1 MDGMHTADAARQPS
15 VRHPSAHTRTTAH
28 WRRSRHPNNARA
40 QADVACGVWTAVPHS
55 SGAQTTTGEA
65 VVVEVSPPRALADSL
80 GTAAT
85 AVADV
90 AEAAAAG
97 PTAVTG
103 SREAAI
109 SSPIERAERAVRTRV
124 PVRGG
129 GGRKRRSEGRPECG
143 RPTDRHPQYHSSRQ
157 PRCRQRCRCA
167 LRACGIRRGCG
178 GAPLYTLNCPQTPR
192 FAAAQGREL
201 SPSVS
206 ITCVLETGGGHR
218 RAKEG

>member
-1 MDGMHTADAARQPS
+1 MGGMHTADAARQPS
-15 VRHPSAHTRTTAH
+15 VRHPSAHTHTTAH
-28 WRRSRHPNNARA
+28 WRRSRHPNDVRT
-40 QADVACGVWTAVPHS
+40 QADVACGVRTPVPHS

-65 VVVEVSPPRALADSL
+65 AVVEVSPPRALADSL

-97 PTAVTG
+97 PTAVAG

-109 SSPIERAERAVRTRV
+109 TSPIDRAERAVRTRV

-143 RPTDRHPQYHSSRQ
+143 RPTDRHLEYRRSGGR
-157 PRCRQRCRCA
+157 RRR
-167 LRACGIRRGCG
+167 RRGRTVA
-178 GAPLYTLNCPQTPR
+178 GARGISTARIYKP
-192 FAAAQGREL
+192 
-201 SPSVS
+201 V
-206 ITCVLETGGGHR
+206 
-218 RAKEG
+218 